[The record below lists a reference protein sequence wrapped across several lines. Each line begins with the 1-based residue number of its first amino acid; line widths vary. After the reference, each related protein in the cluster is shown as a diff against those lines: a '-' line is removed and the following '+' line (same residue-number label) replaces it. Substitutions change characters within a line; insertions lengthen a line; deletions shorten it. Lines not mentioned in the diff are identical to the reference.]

1 MVLSPMKF
9 AHFCSMDNL
18 DIRWKQR
25 LHNYESALVQFNEA
39 IALFK
44 ERPLSNLERHGLIQA
59 FEFTHE
65 LAWKTLLDFFR
76 YQGVTDLFGSR
87 DVFRKALEAGLIHEG
102 EKWFESIQSR
112 NLTSHVYDQ
121 DVVNDLIQVI
131 VSDYHRILNDLS
143 AVMKSRSNS

>member
-1 MVLSPMKF
+1 
-9 AHFCSMDNL
+9 MDNQ
-18 DIRWKQR
+18 DIRWIQR
-25 LHNYESALVQFNEA
+25 FHNYERALSQFNAA

-44 ERPLSNLERHGLIQA
+44 ERPLSNLERQGMIQA

-65 LAWKTLLDFFR
+65 LAWKTLQDYLR
-76 YQGVTDLFGSR
+76 YQGIVDVVGSR
-87 DVFRKALEAGLIHEG
+87 DVFRKALEVGLIHEG

-131 VSDYHRILNDLS
+131 VGEYDKLLNSLHHTLEKLS
-143 AVMKSRSNS
+143 KH

>member
-1 MVLSPMKF
+1 
-9 AHFCSMDNL
+9 MDNQ
-18 DIRWKQR
+18 DIRWIQR
-25 LHNYESALVQFNEA
+25 FHNYERALSQFNEA

-44 ERPLSNLERHGLIQA
+44 ERPLSNLERQGMIQA

-65 LAWKTLLDFFR
+65 LAWKTLQDYLR
-76 YQGVTDLFGSR
+76 YQGIVDIVGSR
-87 DVFRKALEAGLIHEG
+87 DVFRKALEVGLIHEG

-131 VSDYHRILNDLS
+131 VVEYDKLLNSLYHTLEKLS
-143 AVMKSRSNS
+143 NH